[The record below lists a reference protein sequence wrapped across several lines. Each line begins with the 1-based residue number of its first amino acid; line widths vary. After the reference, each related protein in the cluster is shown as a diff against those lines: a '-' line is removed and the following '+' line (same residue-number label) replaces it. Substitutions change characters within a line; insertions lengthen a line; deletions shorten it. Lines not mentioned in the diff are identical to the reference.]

1 MQTINRFLYG
11 PTAEEKVR
19 AWQGKLR
26 AEQRVLDREMR
37 QLDAATKKAQQTV
50 KQLAKKGDVKSA
62 RIMAREVVRSHKQM
76 DRLSVSKARLGSIGN
91 QLQQQ
96 LAMVKVTGALQKS
109 TEIMKLSNA
118 LIKLPQISQAMREMS
133 MEMTKAC
140 RPRHTSCAYQTHILQ
155 AGIMEEMLDDTLQ
168 MEDDEDLEV
177 EADAE
182 VDKVLYE
189 LTEGKLGQA
198 GAAKEDVPSIQDQ
211 VEDEETERAME
222 QYRQQLNGLLSG

>member
-1 MQTINRFLYG
+1 MQSINRFLYG
-11 PTAEEKVR
+11 PTPEEKVR
-19 AWQGKLR
+19 AWQAKLR
-26 AEQRVLDREMR
+26 SEQRVLEREMR
-37 QLDAATKKAQQTV
+37 QLDTATKKAQQTV

-96 LAMVKVTGALQKS
+96 LAMVKVTGSLQKS
-109 TEIMKLSNA
+109 TEIMKMSNA
-118 LIKLPQISQAMREMS
+118 LVKLPQISQAMREMS
-133 MEMTKAC
+133 MEMTKA
-140 RPRHTSCAYQTHILQ
+140 
-155 AGIMEEMLDDTLQ
+155 GIMEEMLDDTLQ
-168 MEDDEDLEV
+168 MEDEEELEE

-182 VDKVLYE
+182 VDKVLYD

-198 GAAKEDVPSIQDQ
+198 GTVKADLPSLQDQ

-222 QYRQQLNGLLSG
+222 QYRQQLNGILSG